1 MPAGGGRSVVVGS
14 GSGLSEEPASG
25 CKAGHAGHESSRL
38 PSRAHLGSAVGVGDE
53 VSVDRLGDL
62 ALEGSQRLLGA
73 LALVELASV
82 IGPSL
87 GVVADL
93 GDRSDVERP
102 VELAVASGVEP
113 VTLPTSTG
121 GGDSGA
127 GL

>member
-1 MPAGGGRSVVVGS
+1 
-14 GSGLSEEPASG
+14 
-25 CKAGHAGHESSRL
+25 
-38 PSRAHLGSAVGVGDE
+38 VGVGDE

-82 IGPSL
+82 MGPSL

-121 GGDSGA
+121 GGDRGA